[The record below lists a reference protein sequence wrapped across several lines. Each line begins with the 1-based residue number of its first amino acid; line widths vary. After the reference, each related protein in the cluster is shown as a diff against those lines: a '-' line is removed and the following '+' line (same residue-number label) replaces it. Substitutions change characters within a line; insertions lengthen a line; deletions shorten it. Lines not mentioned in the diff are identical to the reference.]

1 MATIENDKTIPR
13 KPDWLRVRYV
23 DTPNREAVEKTLRS
37 LNLNTVCT
45 EANCPNYM
53 ECFSRK
59 TATFLILGTNC
70 TRNCGFC
77 NVRHEQPQRLNP
89 EEPENIARAIKELG
103 LKYVVVTS
111 VTRDDLPD
119 GGAEHFAKVI
129 NAIKSETPE
138 TAIEVLIPDFKG
150 NTAALEKVTDAF
162 PAVISHNMETVKY
175 LYADVRPQA
184 EYRRSLDLLK
194 KAKRLNPGIRS
205 KSGIIVGLGE
215 TKKQVYE
222 LLNDLRDSGC
232 DFLTIGQYLAPS
244 KKHLPV
250 KEYIN
255 PSQFEE
261 YGDEARQ
268 KGFAFVA
275 SAPLVRSSF
284 RAGEALGL

>member
-1 MATIENDKTIPR
+1 MDSDKTILR
-13 KPDWLRVRYV
+13 KPEWLRVRYA
-23 DTPNREAVEKTLRS
+23 DTPNRKAVEKTLRS
-37 LNLNTVCT
+37 LNLNTVCA

-53 ECFSRK
+53 ECFSQK
-59 TATFLILGTNC
+59 TATFLIMGTNC

-77 NVRHEQPQRLNP
+77 NVRYEQPQQLNL
-89 EEPENIARAIKELG
+89 EEPQNVAQAVKELG

-129 NAIKSETPE
+129 KAVQCASPE
-138 TAIEVLIPDFKG
+138 TIIEVLIPDFKG
-150 NTAALEKVTDAF
+150 DSAALKKVTDAF
-162 PAVISHNMETVKY
+162 PAVISHNMETVKD

-184 EYRRSLDLLK
+184 EYRRSLDLIK
-194 KAKRLNPGIRS
+194 SSTQLNPGIRS

-215 TKKQVYE
+215 TKEQVYG
-222 LLNDLRDSGC
+222 LLDDLRTVNC

-244 KKHLPV
+244 KQHLPV
-250 KEYIN
+250 KEYIT
-255 PSQFEE
+255 PAQFEE
-261 YGDEARQ
+261 YGEAARQ

-284 RAGEALGL
+284 RAGEAFGL